1 MAGQCCQRNEG
12 EDTLMGEGGNDELYR
27 GEDNDT
33 YIWNPGDGADLIDET
48 GGTDAIRFGPGI
60 APGDLSFNLDGYS
73 LYVHVGGETLTLS
86 GQFDMA
92 GSVVERAEVANGS
105 HLSLL
110 GPFAI
115 QGMPGLDYLQGFAGL
130 TRILSG
136 LEGDDEL
143 YGSDVNDLLDG
154 GPGDDAL

>member
-1 MAGQCCQRNEG
+1 M
-12 EDTLMGEGGNDELYR
+12 
-27 GEDNDT
+27 
-33 YIWNPGDGADLIDET
+33 
-48 GGTDAIRFGPGI
+48 
-60 APGDLSFNLDGYS
+60 
-73 LYVHVGGETLTLS
+73 HVGGETLTLS

-105 HLSLL
+105 HLSPL

-115 QGMPGLDYLQGFAGL
+115 QGTPGLDYLQGFAGL

-143 YGSDVNDLLDG
+143 YASGVNDLLDG
-154 GPGDDAL
+154 GPGGGAL